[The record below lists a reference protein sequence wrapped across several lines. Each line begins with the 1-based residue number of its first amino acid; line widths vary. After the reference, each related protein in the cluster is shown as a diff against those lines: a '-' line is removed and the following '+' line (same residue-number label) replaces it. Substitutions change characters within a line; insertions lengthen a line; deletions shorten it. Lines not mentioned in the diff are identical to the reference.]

1 MSAFAR
7 GAQKMARKVSACVV
21 LVFAVALSQAATK
34 KPAAQT
40 GSPRFEISF
49 AKEMSAAPID
59 GHVLLLIANN
69 NEKEP
74 RFQVSFM
81 TAESQQ
87 VFGVDV
93 DGLAPGTPA
102 VVDASTL
109 GYPAEN
115 LNDVPAGDYWV
126 QAVLNIYADL
136 SPQQWPHR
144 ETASGQG

>member
-1 MSAFAR
+1 MFKKSF
-7 GAQKMARKVSACVV
+7 SIVV
-21 LVFAVALSQAATK
+21 LVFAVALSQATTK

-109 GYPAEN
+109 GYP
-115 LNDVPAGDYWV
+115 LKISTMFPPATTGCRPFSTSTRPFTS
-126 QAVLNIYADL
+126 AMAT
-136 SPQQWPHR
+136 P
-144 ETASGQG
+144 